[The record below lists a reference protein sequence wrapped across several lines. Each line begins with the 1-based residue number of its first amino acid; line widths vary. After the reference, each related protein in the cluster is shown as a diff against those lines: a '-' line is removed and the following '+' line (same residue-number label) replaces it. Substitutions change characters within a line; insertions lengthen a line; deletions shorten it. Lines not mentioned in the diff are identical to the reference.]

1 MPPDTPL
8 QVANRCL
15 LLTLALEQ
23 AVLHDNM
30 HEVEALFVER
40 EKCIETLSHV
50 KVQDE
55 ELGVLRKAQLVESR
69 VMNLLLKLRA
79 ETADELNLANKHKTL
94 NQSQAAV
101 QQPLVERFDTIG

>member
-1 MPPDTPL
+1 
-8 QVANRCL
+8 L

-40 EKCIETLSHV
+40 EKCIESLSHV
-50 KVQDE
+50 KVQGE
-55 ELGVLRKAQLVESR
+55 ELDVLRKAQLVESR

-79 ETADELNLANKHKTL
+79 ETAAELNLANKHKTL
-94 NQSQAAV
+94 NQTQAAV
-101 QQPLVERFDTIG
+101 QQTTIDRFDTIG